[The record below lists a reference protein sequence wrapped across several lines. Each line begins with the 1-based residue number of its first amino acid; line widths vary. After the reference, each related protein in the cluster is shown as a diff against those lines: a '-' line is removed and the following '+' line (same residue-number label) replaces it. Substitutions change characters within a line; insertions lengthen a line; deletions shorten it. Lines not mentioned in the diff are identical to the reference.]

1 MGMVVGS
8 MGVVVCWLLLE
19 EASVLIEMKRLG
31 KMERR
36 PTRGESE
43 GEWQLEKGTVERE
56 AMWKWGL

>member
-1 MGMVVGS
+1 